1 MLSEFTKQFQIL
13 SRRQRAVGLALLTL
27 AGATWYGLAH
37 IGGPTQG
44 HSEVSSQSRKGLQRY
59 TPTPAEW
66 ASLTIQPV
74 TERAFRAEHVTEGK
88 IAVDEDRSTPVF
100 SPYAGRVTKLLAR
113 PGDSVGQGQPLFVI
127 EAADTV
133 QAQNDFIAAMTGLNK
148 ARSALDLAQLQHK
161 RAKDLFEGKA
171 VPLKD
176 YQQAEATLTQAQ
188 NDLRS
193 TQTALEA
200 ARNKLRIL
208 GFTDEAI
215 ATFQEMGRINPETTI
230 FAPIAGTVVQRKI
243 GPGQYVN
250 SGASDPVFVIGDLST
265 VWLTAFVRET
275 EASNVSVGQEI
286 SFNALALP
294 GRPLTAR
301 INYVSA
307 AIDPSSR
314 RLLVRATIDN
324 KDGVFKPEMF
334 ANVTIYSGGDRPGV
348 GLFAAVIIGG
358 LVAFQQLNI
367 EAYPDPTPPMVD
379 IVTQSAGLS
388 AEEIERY
395 ITIPLETQV
404 AGIKNLNVIRTISLY
419 GLSDVKLQFSFD
431 FTYDQA
437 LQQVLNRLSQLA
449 PLLNSAQP
457 QISPLSPIGEIY
469 RYRLVGPP
477 NYSVLD
483 LKTLQDWV
491 LQRRFRTV
499 PGVIDVTGWGGRTKT
514 YELQVDFN
522 KLVAYGLTLP
532 QLLQAVSNS

>member
-1 MLSEFTKQFQIL
+1 MLSEFSKRLQMF
-13 SRRQRAVGLALLTL
+13 SRQQLAVGAALLAL
-27 AGATWYGLAH
+27 AGAALYGVVH
-37 IGGPTQG
+37 ISGTTQG

-59 TPTPAEW
+59 IPTPAEW

-100 SPYAGRVTKLLAR
+100 SPYAGRVIKLLAR
-113 PGDSVGQGQPLFVI
+113 PGESVTQGQPLFVI

-133 QAQNDFIAAMTGLNK
+133 QAQNDLIATMTGLNK

-176 YQQAEATLTQAQ
+176 YQQAEATLIQAQ

-215 ATFQEMGRINPETTI
+215 STFQERGRINPETTI

-243 GPGQYVN
+243 GPGQFVN

-275 EASNVSVGQEI
+275 DASNVSVGQEI
-286 SFNALALP
+286 AFNVLALP

-307 AIDPSSR
+307 AINPATR

-324 KDGVFKPEMF
+324 KDGRLKPEMF
-334 ANVTIYSGGDRPGV
+334 ANVTIYSDSDHPAIAVPKQALIYEGDQVRVWVAHADKSIELRRIKPGLIN
-348 GLFAAVIIGG
+348 GD
-358 LVAFQQLNI
+358 LVEVEGNLKPGEQ
-367 EAYPDPTPPMVD
+367 
-379 IVTQSAGLS
+379 IVTKG
-388 AEEIERY
+388 
-395 ITIPLETQV
+395 
-404 AGIKNLNVIRTISLY
+404 SL
-419 GLSDVKLQFSFD
+419 F
-431 FTYDQA
+431 
-437 LQQVLNRLSQLA
+437 
-449 PLLNSAQP
+449 
-457 QISPLSPIGEIY
+457 
-469 RYRLVGPP
+469 
-477 NYSVLD
+477 
-483 LKTLQDWV
+483 
-491 LQRRFRTV
+491 
-499 PGVIDVTGWGGRTKT
+499 IDRAASG
-514 YELQVDFN
+514 
-522 KLVAYGLTLP
+522 
-532 QLLQAVSNS
+532 S

>member
-1 MLSEFTKQFQIL
+1 MLSEFTKRLQML
-13 SRRQRAVGLALLTL
+13 SRQQLAVGAALLVL
-27 AGATWYGLAH
+27 AGAALYGVVH
-37 IGGPTQG
+37 ISGTTQG

-59 TPTPAEW
+59 IPTPAEW

-100 SPYAGRVTKLLAR
+100 SPYAGRVIKLLAR
-113 PGDSVGQGQPLFVI
+113 PGESVTQGQPLFVI

-133 QAQNDFIAAMTGLNK
+133 QAQNDLIATMTGLNK

-176 YQQAEATLTQAQ
+176 YQQAEATLIQAQ

-215 ATFQEMGRINPETTI
+215 STFQERGRINPETTI

-243 GPGQYVN
+243 GPGQFVN

-275 EASNVSVGQEI
+275 DASNVSVGQEI
-286 SFNALALP
+286 AFNVLALP

-307 AIDPSSR
+307 AIDPATR
-314 RLLVRATIDN
+314 RLLARATIDN
-324 KDGVFKPEMF
+324 KDGRLKPEMF
-334 ANVTIYSGGDRPGV
+334 ANVTIYSDSDHPAIAVPKQALIYEGDQVRVWVAHADKSIELRRIKPGLIN
-348 GLFAAVIIGG
+348 GD
-358 LVAFQQLNI
+358 LVEVEGNLKPGEQ
-367 EAYPDPTPPMVD
+367 
-379 IVTQSAGLS
+379 IVTKG
-388 AEEIERY
+388 
-395 ITIPLETQV
+395 
-404 AGIKNLNVIRTISLY
+404 SL
-419 GLSDVKLQFSFD
+419 F
-431 FTYDQA
+431 
-437 LQQVLNRLSQLA
+437 
-449 PLLNSAQP
+449 
-457 QISPLSPIGEIY
+457 
-469 RYRLVGPP
+469 
-477 NYSVLD
+477 
-483 LKTLQDWV
+483 
-491 LQRRFRTV
+491 
-499 PGVIDVTGWGGRTKT
+499 IDRAASG
-514 YELQVDFN
+514 
-522 KLVAYGLTLP
+522 
-532 QLLQAVSNS
+532 S